1 MQSIKI
7 KKPEIHDDHREF
19 YGETLAIIEEEL
31 HKMSAEIERLEI
43 LEEDLARKRI
53 EHFKWRIK
61 KPNSIQDKLKRNG
74 KNTDLDTALTELYDY
89 AGIRIVCAFLED
101 VYSIRDYFESMKGV
115 TIIEEKDYVKFP
127 KPNGY
132 RSFHMILEMNRKLKE
147 NVPKMH
153 MEIQIRTISQ
163 DSWASLEHQ
172 LKYKQKVQHS
182 EMIVEELKRCAD
194 ELASTDLTMQ
204 TIRDWID
211 GKIEEEI

>member
-1 MQSIKI
+1 MIAQVNSSL
-7 KKPEIHDDHREF
+7 
-19 YGETLAIIEEEL
+19 Y
-31 HKMSAEIERLEI
+31 RLNNM
-43 LEEDLARKRI
+43 
-53 EHFKWRIK
+53 
-61 KPNSIQDKLKRNG
+61 NSIQDKLKRNG

-132 RSFHMILEMNRKLKE
+132 RSFHMILEIDRKLKE

>member
-7 KKPEIHDDHREF
+7 KKPEILESQRLF
-19 YGETLAIIEEEL
+19 YGETLKIIEEEL
-31 HKMSAEIERLEI
+31 HKMSSEIERLEQM
-43 LEEDLARKRI
+43 EEDLDRRRI

-61 KPNSIQDKLKRNG
+61 KPESIEGKLEKQGLEYN
-74 KNTDLDTALTELYDY
+74 LDIALTKLFDY
-89 AGIRIVCAFLED
+89 AGIRVVCAFLED
-101 VYSIRDYFESMKGV
+101 IYSIRDYFESMEGV
-115 TIIEEKDYVKFP
+115 RILEEKDYVKYP

-132 RSFHMILEMNRKLKE
+132 RSFHIILEIDRRLSDTIS
-147 NVPKMH
+147 KMH

-172 LKYKQKVQHS
+172 LKYKQSIDHS

-194 ELASTDLTMQ
+194 EMASTDLTMQ

-211 GKIEEEI
+211 GKIEEEL

>member
-7 KKPEIHDDHREF
+7 KKPEIEEDQRAF
-19 YGETLAIIEEEL
+19 YGDTLSIIEEEL
-31 HKMSAEIERLEI
+31 HKMSAEIERLEKMD
-43 LEEDLARKRI
+43 EDLDRKRI

-61 KPNSIQDKLKRNG
+61 KPKSIECKLKKLG
-74 KNTDLDTALTELYDY
+74 FHYDLDTCFIHLFDY
-89 AGIRIVCAFLED
+89 AGIRVVCSFLED
-101 VYSIRDYFESMKGV
+101 IYSIRDYFENMEGV
-115 TIIEEKDYVKFP
+115 RILEEKDYVKYP

-132 RSFHMILEMNRKLKE
+132 RSFHMILEIDRKLNE
-147 NVPKMH
+147 NVDKMH

-172 LKYKQKVQHS
+172 LKYKRDIEHS

-194 ELASTDLTMQ
+194 EMASTDLTMQ

-211 GKIEEEI
+211 GKIKEEI